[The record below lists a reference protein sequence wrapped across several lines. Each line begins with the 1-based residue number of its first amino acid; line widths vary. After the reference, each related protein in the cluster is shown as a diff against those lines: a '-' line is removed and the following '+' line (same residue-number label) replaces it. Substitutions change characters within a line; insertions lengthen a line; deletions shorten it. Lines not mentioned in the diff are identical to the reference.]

1 MTMSFNYEKLEEE
14 LGSSCEEVHKN
25 FQKKFS
31 NDVYISAG
39 GSKLEAFIDELQ
51 REFETTAANFILK
64 HNITR
69 NSEAKKRV
77 LNITKLYAKRC
88 IDDFSKMI

>member
-1 MTMSFNYEKLEEE
+1 MSFNYEKLEDE
-14 LGSSCEEVHKN
+14 LGVSCEEVHRN

-31 NDVYISAG
+31 NEAYISAG

-51 REFETTAANFILK
+51 KEFEQTAASFIAK
-64 HNITR
+64 HNLSR